1 MCYPTGMNDDPWHG
15 ELSDDDLRREA
26 AKPLRNMGL
35 REPRSFYDASPPEL
49 LSETDVASRR
59 LRVPAVEKG
68 GGKMKTSVYL
78 EPADVRRLGWLAD
91 VESRPQAEI
100 IRDAIRAY
108 YPKVDRDFELF
119 KGVPAD
125 ATGVDVTQEDID
137 RMMVGFG
144 EDSPGG

>member
-1 MCYPTGMNDDPWHG
+1 
-15 ELSDDDLRREA
+15 
-26 AKPLRNMGL
+26 
-35 REPRSFYDASPPEL
+35 
-49 LSETDVASRR
+49 
-59 LRVPAVEKG
+59 
-68 GGKMKTSVYL
+68 MKTSVYL

-125 ATGVDVTQEDID
+125 APGVDVTQEDID